1 MIPANIKIRR
11 EGSKVALT
19 VNDEA
24 FAAGARLTADE
35 AMAVGE
41 MLLMLGG
48 TAGSNSIA
56 DIEPEV
62 LELEDV

>member
-1 MIPANIKIRR
+1 ML
-11 EGSKVALT
+11 V

-48 TAGSNSIA
+48 TAGM
-56 DIEPEV
+56 EV
-62 LELEDV
+62 DKEELEEAA

>member
-1 MIPANIKIRR
+1 MIPTNIKIRR
-11 EGSKVALT
+11 EGPLVLLV

-48 TAGSNSIA
+48 TASNSA
-56 DIEPEV
+56 VDIEPEV
-62 LELEDV
+62 LELEEAA